1 MTQSELAAATG
12 RSLQMVRNYEKGHP
26 MPADVSER
34 IAELARER
42 GVSLP
47 SEASQSE
54 IEPRDDIERSLVAAV
69 LRLHRV
75 REQSSTARALI
86 DTLGAVGRLPDDAI
100 LEPSGLAIKVG
111 FGSPTISEAPR
122 ETMPVEIIEADPEPE
137 ITPARTAS
145 PQSRKKKRA

>member
-1 MTQSELAAATG
+1 MTQSELASATG

-34 IAELARER
+34 IVELARER

-54 IEPRDDIERSLVAAV
+54 IQPRDDIERSLVAAV

-100 LEPSGLAIKVG
+100 LEPSGLSLPIGYGAHKV
-111 FGSPTISEAPR
+111 EATQPKTR
-122 ETMPVEIIEADPEPE
+122 PVEVIEDEPEPE
-137 ITPARTAS
+137 YTEAPTTPVPR
-145 PQSRKKKRA
+145 RKKRA